1 MEAVFKQYPN
11 VDVIYFVGE
20 DYYLQEPKHL
30 GENADVK
37 LEFRNEEARIKY
49 EASQGVFTE
58 AERIEA
64 LVAEVEVLKA
74 EKAEAVAEVEKLKA
88 EIDALTLE
96 NQQLKLTT
104 AKPGK

>member
-11 VDVIYFVGE
+11 VDVIYVVGE

-49 EASQGVFTE
+49 EASQGVFTD

-64 LVAEVEVLKA
+64 L
-74 EKAEAVAEVEKLKA
+74 VAEVEKLKA

>member
-1 MEAVFKQYPN
+1 MKEVFKQYPN
-11 VDVIYFVGE
+11 VDVIYVVGE

-37 LEFRNEEARIKY
+37 LEFRNEEARLKY

-58 AERIEA
+58 KERIEA
-64 LVAEVEVLKA
+64 LTAEVETLKA
-74 EKAEAVAEVEKLKA
+74 EKAEATAEVEKLKA

-96 NQQLKLTT
+96 NQQLKLVT
-104 AKPGK
+104 AKPAK